1 MLKPPRPSKL
11 DESTLRAFS
20 SSSGVVSTSLG
31 SWCVLMNSATF
42 SLWSFKSLPKSGT
55 TKSASRR
62 PGGPHLTKIFRKAA
76 FAKHDI
82 KANVIDGIE
91 TRATTVAITV
101 DLLLKFEDSVGG
113 GGGSAIRSDN
123 CEISTDTPRKPKCSS
138 FETNPPFEVVF
149 NESRIVDAEKSS
161 DASITKSTKSG
172 SASASNFLR
181 LPLESI
187 ATTITAG
194 TETSVI
200 SATTSSSVGNLGAE
214 VLPRMYCW
222 RFVR

>member
-1 MLKPPRPSKL
+1 
-11 DESTLRAFS
+11 
-20 SSSGVVSTSLG
+20 
-31 SWCVLMNSATF
+31 MNSATS
-42 SLWSFKSLPKSGT
+42 SLWSFKSLLKSGT

-76 FAKHDI
+76 LAKHDI

-101 DLLLKFEDSVGG
+101 DLLLEFEDSVGG
-113 GGGSAIRSDN
+113 GGGSAISSDD

-138 FETNPPFEVVF
+138 FETNSPFEVVF

-161 DASITKSTKSG
+161 DASITKSTKSW

-181 LPLESI
+181 LLLELI
-187 ATTITAG
+187 ATTITAA

-200 SATTSSSVGNLGAE
+200 SAMDSRNIFCSISPNEDLLSPVSL
-214 VLPRMYCW
+214 
-222 RFVR
+222 